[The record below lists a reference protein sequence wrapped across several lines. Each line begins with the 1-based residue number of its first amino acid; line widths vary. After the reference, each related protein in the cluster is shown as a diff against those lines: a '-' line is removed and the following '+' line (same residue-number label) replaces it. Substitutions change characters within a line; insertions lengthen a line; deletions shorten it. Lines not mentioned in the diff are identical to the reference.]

1 MTKMEE
7 EKERKKYIQLLL
19 EKRKNNMSY
28 LKRIH
33 EKGQIHWM
41 NVVWISPPDFGED
54 IQKRYVVGE
63 EKEWRCKER
72 YKKKEQALI
81 LV

>member
-1 MTKMEE
+1 MDAIVTKMEE

-33 EKGQIHWM
+33 AGRPGQAEW
-41 NVVWISPPDFGED
+41 P
-54 IQKRYVVGE
+54 VGD
-63 EKEWRCKER
+63 
-72 YKKKEQALI
+72 ALETCN
-81 LV
+81 